1 MIEFEGKQYTSQ
13 TAIRDEWYPGRS
25 THIVRRYVVD
35 GGCKTRMEV
44 AIAES
49 KAASAG
55 RAKCIAAARRSGF
68 TKNVIRRSV

>member
-13 TAIRDEWYPGRS
+13 VAIRDEWYPGRS
-25 THIVRRYVVD
+25 AHIVKRYVVQ

-49 KAASAG
+49 QAANAG
-55 RAKCIAAARRSGF
+55 RARSIAAARRSGF
-68 TKNVIRRSV
+68 TRNAVGGKK